1 MIAAKL
7 DQLKTYRLAMISKG
21 TSLILTAWP
30 AQPNASKRALQVK
43 IREGAVVRNKAIYLA
58 LGVRPDGTRGILGL

>member
-1 MIAAKL
+1 
-7 DQLKTYRLAMISKG
+7 MISKG